1 MRKKRHQ
8 RFRAAAI
15 ECLTSIGP
23 ASWVEMKEWIWANK
37 KNACRII
44 PASGQVGGILASMP
58 EIHQARGRRRV
69 PMKHS
74 MGTRD
79 RGSYALWS
87 LRGSDGT
94 GY

>member
-15 ECLTSIGP
+15 ECLTTIGP
-23 ASWVEMKEWIWANK
+23 ASWPRMKEWIWVNK
-37 KNACRII
+37 KNAGRII
-44 PASGQVGGILASMP
+44 PASGQVGGILGSMP
-58 EIHQARGRRRV
+58 EIHQSTGRRRV

-79 RGSYALWS
+79 RGSYAVWS
-87 LRGSDGT
+87 LRTSDGR

>member
-15 ECLTSIGP
+15 ECLQTIGP
-23 ASWVEMKEWIWANK
+23 STWPRMREWIWENR

-58 EIHQARGRRRV
+58 EIHQGGERRR
-69 PMKHS
+69 PIKHS

-79 RGSYALWS
+79 RGSYAVWS
-87 LRGSDGT
+87 LHGADGRG
-94 GY
+94 Y